1 MKDIK
6 ESRLRK
12 KLKKNKL
19 TDKQKAIIKR
29 LIAIFILIIIILVLV
44 LIVNKAR
51 ILRVEI
57 RGLKRLNAMDIME
70 EAGLS
75 KYNNTSLF
83 NIPKK
88 DITSDIEK
96 NVRIK
101 VENIKASFPD
111 LLIINVDE
119 RDTLFLLESNRGIYE
134 ITDDGYII
142 KNGNIYNYDVPY
154 ITGLSITQ
162 NSDKVEDEYA
172 KYLASVIYELK
183 KNHNEIYNLISE
195 INAYGDDLILYPRGY
210 QVQVI
215 LEKYVKAEKFVDLA
229 AVLKTV
235 QYQSNQ
241 TKRIDFRFRESVPY
255 RIGPR
260 TNPDD
265 AAPLCVFENRR
276 GV

>member
-1 MKDIK
+1 MKDTK
-6 ESRLRK
+6 ESRLKR

-19 TDKQKAIIKR
+19 TDKQKSLLKR
-29 LIAIFILIIIILVLV
+29 LIAIFVLIIIILVLV

-101 VENIKASFPD
+101 VENIRASFPD

-119 RDTLFLLESNRGIYE
+119 RDTLFLLESSRGIYE

-241 TKRIDFRFRESVPY
+241 TKRIDFRFKEA
-255 RIGPR
+255 II
-260 TNPDD
+260 N
-265 AAPLCVFENRR
+265 
-276 GV
+276 

>member
-6 ESRLRK
+6 ESRLKR

-19 TDKQKAIIKR
+19 TDKQKALIKR
-29 LIAIFILIIIILVLV
+29 LIAIFVLIIIILVFV
-44 LIVNKAR
+44 FIINKAR

-70 EAGLS
+70 EAELS

-83 NIPKK
+83 NIPKN

-96 NVRIK
+96 NVRLK
-101 VENIKASFPD
+101 VENIKSSFPD

-119 RDTLFLLESNRGIYE
+119 RDTLFLLESSRGIYE

-154 ITGLSITQ
+154 ITGLSINQ
-162 NSDKVEDEYA
+162 NSDKVEDEYT

-195 INAYGDDLILYPRGY
+195 INAYGDDLIVYPRGY

-235 QYQSNQ
+235 QYQGNQ
-241 TKRIDFRFRESVPY
+241 TKRIDFRFKEA
-255 RIGPR
+255 II
-260 TNPDD
+260 N
-265 AAPLCVFENRR
+265 
-276 GV
+276 

>member
-1 MKDIK
+1 MKDTK

-29 LIAIFILIIIILVLV
+29 LIAIFILIIIILGLV

-57 RGLKRLNAMDIME
+57 RGLNRLNAMNIME
-70 EAGLS
+70 EAELS

-229 AVLKTV
+229 AILKTV
-235 QYQSNQ
+235 QYQGNQ
-241 TKRIDFRFRESVPY
+241 TKRIDFRFKEA
-255 RIGPR
+255 II
-260 TNPDD
+260 N
-265 AAPLCVFENRR
+265 
-276 GV
+276 

>member
-1 MKDIK
+1 MKDTK
-6 ESRLRK
+6 ESRLKR

-19 TDKQKAIIKR
+19 TDKQKSLIKR
-29 LIAIFILIIIILVLV
+29 LIAIFVLIIIILVSV

-83 NIPKK
+83 NIPKN

-119 RDTLFLLESNRGIYE
+119 RDTLFLLESSRGIYE

-162 NSDKVEDEYA
+162 NSNKVEDEYA

-235 QYQSNQ
+235 QYQDNQ
-241 TKRIDFRFRESVPY
+241 TKRIDFRFKEA
-255 RIGPR
+255 II
-260 TNPDD
+260 N
-265 AAPLCVFENRR
+265 
-276 GV
+276 

>member
-29 LIAIFILIIIILVLV
+29 LIAIFILIIIILVSV

-70 EAGLS
+70 EAELS

-119 RDTLFLLESNRGIYE
+119 RDTLFLLESSRGIYE

-235 QYQSNQ
+235 QYQGNQ
-241 TKRIDFRFRESVPY
+241 TKRIDFRFKEA
-255 RIGPR
+255 II
-260 TNPDD
+260 N
-265 AAPLCVFENRR
+265 
-276 GV
+276 

>member
-6 ESRLRK
+6 ESRLKR

-29 LIAIFILIIIILVLV
+29 LIVVFILIIIILVSI

-70 EAGLS
+70 EADLS

-83 NIPKK
+83 NIPKN

-101 VENIKASFPD
+101 VENIKAAFPD
-111 LLIINVDE
+111 LLIINVEE
-119 RDTLFLLESNRGIYE
+119 RDTLFLLESIRGIYE

-142 KNGNIYNYDVPY
+142 KNENIYNYDVPY

-183 KNHNEIYNLISE
+183 KDHNEIYNLISE

-215 LEKYVKAEKFVDLA
+215 LEKYVKSEKFVDLA
-229 AVLKTV
+229 AILKTV

-241 TKRIDFRFRESVPY
+241 TKRIDFRFKEA
-255 RIGPR
+255 II
-260 TNPDD
+260 N
-265 AAPLCVFENRR
+265 
-276 GV
+276 

>member
-29 LIAIFILIIIILVLV
+29 LIAIFVLIIIILVLV

-57 RGLKRLNAMDIME
+57 RGLKRLNAMNIME
-70 EAGLS
+70 EAELS

-241 TKRIDFRFRESVPY
+241 TKRIDFRFKEA
-255 RIGPR
+255 II
-260 TNPDD
+260 N
-265 AAPLCVFENRR
+265 
-276 GV
+276 

>member
-1 MKDIK
+1 MKDTK

-29 LIAIFILIIIILVLV
+29 LITIFILIIIILVLV

-57 RGLKRLNAMDIME
+57 RGLNRLNAMNIME
-70 EAGLS
+70 EAELS

-229 AVLKTV
+229 AILKTV
-235 QYQSNQ
+235 QYQGNQ
-241 TKRIDFRFRESVPY
+241 TKRIDFRFKEA
-255 RIGPR
+255 II
-260 TNPDD
+260 N
-265 AAPLCVFENRR
+265 
-276 GV
+276 

>member
-1 MKDIK
+1 MKDTK
-6 ESRLRK
+6 ESRLKR

-19 TDKQKAIIKR
+19 TDKQKSLLKR
-29 LIAIFILIIIILVLV
+29 LIAIFVLIIIILVLV

-119 RDTLFLLESNRGIYE
+119 RDTLFLLESSRGIYE

-241 TKRIDFRFRESVPY
+241 TKRIDFRFKEAIV
-255 RIGPR
+255 
-260 TNPDD
+260 N
-265 AAPLCVFENRR
+265 
-276 GV
+276 

>member
-1 MKDIK
+1 MKDTK

-57 RGLKRLNAMDIME
+57 RGLKRLNAMNIME
-70 EAGLS
+70 EAELS

-172 KYLASVIYELK
+172 KYLTSVIYELK

-229 AVLKTV
+229 AILKTV
-235 QYQSNQ
+235 QYQGNQ
-241 TKRIDFRFRESVPY
+241 TKRIDFRFKEA
-255 RIGPR
+255 II
-260 TNPDD
+260 N
-265 AAPLCVFENRR
+265 
-276 GV
+276 

>member
-29 LIAIFILIIIILVLV
+29 LIAIFVLIIIILVLV

-119 RDTLFLLESNRGIYE
+119 RDTLFLLESSRGIYE

-241 TKRIDFRFRESVPY
+241 TKRIDFRFKEA
-255 RIGPR
+255 II
-260 TNPDD
+260 N
-265 AAPLCVFENRR
+265 
-276 GV
+276 

>member
-1 MKDIK
+1 MKDTK

-57 RGLKRLNAMDIME
+57 RGLKRLNAMNIME
-70 EAGLS
+70 EAELS

-119 RDTLFLLESNRGIYE
+119 RDTLFLLESSRGIYE

-241 TKRIDFRFRESVPY
+241 TKRIDFRFKEA
-255 RIGPR
+255 II
-260 TNPDD
+260 N
-265 AAPLCVFENRR
+265 
-276 GV
+276 

>member
-29 LIAIFILIIIILVLV
+29 LIAIFVLIIIILVLV

-83 NIPKK
+83 NIPKN

-119 RDTLFLLESNRGIYE
+119 RDTLFLLESSRGIYE

-162 NSDKVEDEYA
+162 NSNKVEDEYA

-183 KNHNEIYNLISE
+183 KR
-195 INAYGDDLILYPRGY
+195 P
-210 QVQVI
+210 
-215 LEKYVKAEKFVDLA
+215 KAK
-229 AVLKTV
+229 
-235 QYQSNQ
+235 N
-241 TKRIDFRFRESVPY
+241 
-255 RIGPR
+255 
-260 TNPDD
+260 
-265 AAPLCVFENRR
+265 
-276 GV
+276 

>member
-29 LIAIFILIIIILVLV
+29 LIAIFVLIIIILVLV

-119 RDTLFLLESNRGIYE
+119 RDTLFLLESSRGIYE

-229 AVLKTV
+229 AILKTV
-235 QYQSNQ
+235 QYQGNQ
-241 TKRIDFRFRESVPY
+241 TKRIDFRFKEA
-255 RIGPR
+255 II
-260 TNPDD
+260 N
-265 AAPLCVFENRR
+265 
-276 GV
+276 

>member
-29 LIAIFILIIIILVLV
+29 LIAIFVLIIIILVLV

-119 RDTLFLLESNRGIYE
+119 RDTLFLLESSRGIYE

-229 AVLKTV
+229 AVLKTI

-241 TKRIDFRFRESVPY
+241 TKRIDFRFKEA
-255 RIGPR
+255 II
-260 TNPDD
+260 N
-265 AAPLCVFENRR
+265 
-276 GV
+276 